1 MLQFTRGAIRLLI
14 IANLLLGVAMAAV
27 LIWSFATGDPRL
39 GDLLRVNYPP
49 VAVFALPVRHGQAVL
64 LSVLPMMVAAHVIFR
79 QLLAML
85 GSVAE
90 GDPFSPANADRLV
103 RIGWALLAIQLLDL
117 LFGAVVF
124 QVEQQMGN
132 QATGWA
138 PTLTGWLAV
147 LLVFVL
153 ARVVR
158 EGTRLRSEAELT
170 I

>member
-1 MLQFTRGAIRLLI
+1 MLRFTRGALRFLLV
-14 IANLLLGVAMAAV
+14 ANILVALAMAGI
-27 LIWSFATGDPRL
+27 LFWSFATGEPQL
-39 GDLLRVNYPP
+39 GDVLRVRYPP
-49 VAVFALPVRHGQAVL
+49 VVDFALPVQHGQAVL
-64 LSVLPMMVAAHVIFR
+64 LIVLPVAAAAHVIFV

-85 GSVAE
+85 GSTAA
-90 GDPFSPANADRLV
+90 GDSFSPANADRLV

-124 QVEQQMGN
+124 QVERQIGN
-132 QATGWA
+132 QASGWA

-153 ARVVR
+153 ARIFR